1 MNQND
6 AMNGACLCGGVT
18 WATNADVRSVLEC
31 HCERCQRLTGNYMAA
46 TAAPTD
52 QLDIIGDDL
61 RWYSPVGDSNV
72 AYGFCSTCGSTLF
85 FRSGITDD
93 TNALTSMCA
102 GSVNG
107 PSGLLTTEIWFADR
121 AADHVRIDRDPNATV
136 EIFGSQPPAS
146 LPTPRHKN
154 PASSPELRF
163 AHGQR
168 NADAGRVDHRD
179 RGN

>member
-1 MNQND
+1 
-6 AMNGACLCGGVT
+6 
-18 WATNADVRSVLEC
+18 
-31 HCERCQRLTGNYMAA
+31 MAA

-61 RWYSPVGDSNV
+61 RWYSPADDSNV

-85 FRSGITDD
+85 FRSGIIDD

-102 GSVNG
+102 GSING

-136 EIFGSQPPAS
+136 EIFESQPPA
-146 LPTPRHKN
+146 
-154 PASSPELRF
+154 
-163 AHGQR
+163 
-168 NADAGRVDHRD
+168 
-179 RGN
+179 